1 MFKEKLLVL
10 LLALCVALPGCSGSG
25 ASERV
30 GQWRVKVGLPG
41 NEFYKAPE
49 KGPPPSEAVLRW
61 VRIFAP
67 HAKITEWELDSDG
80 YQIDAEAGEEQYKF
94 DVTRKGELFELQ
106 YENDATN
113 VDEEADKLVLR
124 GTKKSIA
131 VSDVPKAAL
140 ETLARAM
147 PDARP
152 SKAWTADTIVG
163 ERYVIL
169 LGKMAFYARPD
180 GQIQAGG
187 LVSKGA
193 LDEIDPADRQMDK
206 TSASDL
212 KKFSAE
218 LEALLGQYRQRF
230 NFENQ
235 IKRLGRR
242 PKNADGSFRYV
253 VMGDSRSQWDLWSNI
268 VKHIDGLDPKP
279 AFVINTGD
287 VVPKGYAREYSRY
300 YVPPLLK
307 TDIPFLIAIGN
318 HDDSSDSMAQ
328 EYQYLFGAKA
338 LNYYFDYGK
347 ARYVFIDNVTDVQ
360 PYEQTLKWLDETLAD
375 TPKGYRKYVCAHKP
389 PSTIEKWAYHAWDD
403 SNSRTFTDLMTK
415 HEVDEVYHGHIHA
428 YSTARYNG
436 VDYTLSG
443 GGGAGLHDR
452 YGPLGNVHH
461 YIICDVMADGTVK
474 QQVVRFYKAAKI
486 LFKQF

>member
-30 GQWRVKVGLPG
+30 GQWRVEVGPPG
-41 NEFYKAPE
+41 NEFYEWPE
-49 KGPPPSEAVLRW
+49 EGPPPSEAVLRW

-67 HAKITEWELDSDG
+67 HAKVTKWELDSDG

-113 VDEEADKLVLR
+113 VEEQADELVLR

-147 PDARP
+147 PNAKP
-152 SKAWTADTIVG
+152 SKAWTADTIAG
-163 ERYVIL
+163 KRYVIL
-169 LGKMAFYARPD
+169 IGKMAFYARPD

-206 TSASDL
+206 MSASDL

-218 LEALLGQYRQRF
+218 LEALLGQYRDRF
-230 NFENQ
+230 NFTNQ
-235 IKRLGRR
+235 IKKLGRR
-242 PKNADGSFRYV
+242 PKSADCSFRYV
-253 VMGDSRSQWDLWSNI
+253 VMGDSRSQWGLWSNI

-279 AFVINTGD
+279 DFVINSGD
-287 VVPKGYAREYSRY
+287 IVPTGYAREYHDY
-300 YVPPLLK
+300 YVRALLK
-307 TDIPFLIAIGN
+307 TDIPFLVAIGN
-318 HDDSSDSMAQ
+318 HDDSSDSMAR
-328 EYQYLFGAKA
+328 EYRYLFGAKA

-347 ARYVFIDNVTDVQ
+347 ARYVFIDNVTKVQ

-375 TPKGYRKYVCAHKP
+375 TPKGYRKYVSAHKP

-428 YSTARYNG
+428 YSTATFGGIN
-436 VDYTLSG
+436 YTLTG

-452 YGPLGNVHH
+452 YGLLGNVHH

-486 LFKQF
+486 LFR